1 MEKFFY
7 ITAWSKEDPAGGIL
21 TYTLEGKK
29 LVQHGFS
36 PLAMAGYLCFSPD
49 GKCLYATGAREGAE
63 GAAAF
68 AVLPDGKLEF
78 LNFCPSQGKST
89 CHCAV
94 SPDGGFLY
102 TANYSSSSF
111 SEFALDGT
119 GRIRELTRVITHT
132 GTGPVTNRQECAH
145 PHFVSITPDGRFL
158 AVTDLGNDTLFCYPC
173 APGKG
178 IDPAGAVRTPVTPGR
193 GPRHLLFAPENI
205 VYLVTELGNTV
216 ISMKYGDGR
225 FTFLDEISLLPEG
238 CVCATKASAVRMSA
252 DGRFIV
258 ATNRGFDSLVVIA
271 VDGKGG
277 MKHVQTTLSGGN
289 SPRDVN
295 FLPCGNVFAAANE
308 FSDNIYFYDFDTER
322 GLLTP
327 NGLKLTMPRPLCIT
341 WR

>member
-29 LVQHGFS
+29 LEQHGFS

-49 GKCLYATGAREGAE
+49 GKRLYATGAREGAE
-63 GAAAF
+63 GVAAF
-68 AVLPDGKLEF
+68 ALLPDGKLEF

-119 GRIRELTRVITHT
+119 GRIGELTQVVTHT

-145 PHFVSITPDGRFL
+145 PHFVSVTPDGRFL
-158 AVTDLGNDTLFCYPC
+158 AVTDLGNDTLFCYPYV
-173 APGKG
+173 PGKG
-178 IDPAGAVRTPVTPGR
+178 IDPAGTVRTPVTPGR
-193 GPRHLLFAPENI
+193 GPRHLLFAPGDI

-216 ISMKYGDGR
+216 ISMKYGEGR

-238 CVCATKASAVRMSA
+238 CVCATKASAVRMSG

-277 MKHVQTTLSGGN
+277 MTHVQTTLSGGN

-295 FLPCGNVFAAANE
+295 FLPGGKVFAAANE